1 MVKKK
6 QWKMLKNVLKTLVKG
21 TKVEVS
27 NCCSMIC
34 YAWCY
39 KLCCVSRFIT
49 VFKETMVIKR
59 EYWLGLEEHVRYH
72 PPHKPEN
79 HSHNHDF
86 RLGCFGGGFWI
97 VIIELD
103 MALWFNG

>member
-1 MVKKK
+1 
-6 QWKMLKNVLKTLVKG
+6 
-21 TKVEVS
+21 
-27 NCCSMIC
+27 
-34 YAWCY
+34 
-39 KLCCVSRFIT
+39 
-49 VFKETMVIKR
+49 VIKR